1 MQYILWGEFGHG
13 LEDWRERTQV
23 EIVCLCFTPYNQ
35 VPARRL
41 CFLGTY
47 NVPETKVLLTVLL
60 VLSLVCVAV
69 L

>member
-1 MQYILWGEFGHG
+1 M
-13 LEDWRERTQV
+13 

-41 CFLGTY
+41 CLLGSY
-47 NVPETKVLLTVLL
+47 NVPEMKVLLTVLL
-60 VLSLVCVAV
+60 VLSVVCVAV